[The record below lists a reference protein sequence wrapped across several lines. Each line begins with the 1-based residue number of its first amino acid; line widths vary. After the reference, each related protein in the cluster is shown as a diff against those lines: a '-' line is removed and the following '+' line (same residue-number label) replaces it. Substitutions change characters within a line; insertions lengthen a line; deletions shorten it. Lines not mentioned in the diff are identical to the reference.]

1 MEGHELRR
9 LRIAH
14 GLSHDQLAE
23 MLEVSPAD
31 VSRWEASADGEDA
44 AAISPEMRRLVL
56 RALAMWREAQKR
68 RTWLVILLSG
78 DRTPAA
84 SARARSAAVG
94 LPSPPAMSQTFAVK
108 AR

>member
-9 LRIAH
+9 LRMAH
-14 GLSHDQLAE
+14 GLSRSQLAE

-31 VSRWEASADGEDA
+31 VSRWEASPDGEDA
-44 AAISPEMRRLVL
+44 AAITPEMRRLVL

-84 SARARSAAVG
+84 GARDRSAAARPP
-94 LPSPPAMSQTFAVK
+94 LPAAMPQAFAVK
-108 AR
+108 VR